1 MKKRTTLVF
10 LILSISLLL
19 FSLAACT
26 KKEQKQKA
34 FVIREDLTREE
45 ILQTLKDCD
54 SFTIVTERTFKRED
68 NYKMTETLHT
78 TKSGATLHDEYL
90 KDGSPMNV
98 IETWLQDEWTGRYFY
113 THEWENY
120 FEDMY
125 EIIDVKDVVTKAMVT
140 SNMEP
145 TESGWKAEQ
154 ILSWDYTITDNQIV
168 FEKEDD
174 SLIQKSVIKDFN
186 NTKIIIPD
194 KYKNYKSL
202 GLEKYA
208 YTDPMVVLDNMTS
221 CMIED
226 SGVYGKEVRK
236 YTENGYSESY
246 QNSGTSVYI
255 REGDIVYRFSWKTRD
270 KSTARYTA
278 DDYDH
283 NFMTIAEIKSYIRAY
298 NDAGLIDLRLIARI
312 ENGKLTLQ
320 LVYKPINDSNNP
332 IIKTTYLKNINNTQL
347 DLPEKYK
354 DYKNLPLTSKF
365 SKNSSLDDVRKIMA
379 KTEGFYV
386 AYKYYDA
393 NGMEIKTWDILDFLS
408 LEAYYQKGYRKER
421 SKIEEHY
428 FENGIEYIATVR
440 GDDKQ
445 IEKREA
451 TTQYNY
457 VDKVNEVIDRIEGNE
472 YKIQDDVISC
482 TKKVVINSQTY
493 SGEMRI
499 SCFDRYVPEEKQYNG
514 FDIVSS
520 NNGVFEN
527 TLERPS
533 PDVKSTGD
541 SLQGKTKEEIIELLK
556 SANNYTALIE
566 KEYGNLTS
574 TTNLFLSKEKGM
586 SQLKLNFDNGPVLA
600 YYAEFVEDRLYM
612 LEAQSTLFGGDTYSR
627 AYAND
632 ENETNESIF
641 GKYTLDVIKYIESK
655 DVKMTIYGN
664 MVMFEKNGLKV
675 LVKDVDNTTPIIVSE
690 CRWYESL
697 RTSDASEKGL
707 SVLPTEQVFVPSWNL
722 KSDGDSMEGMT
733 LEQIKQYV
741 LSSSSCTLLWKMKF
755 ENDNNDEL
763 CENYYFTKDG
773 GLEVYW
779 VKRYNV
785 EERRYDENMGYCAD
799 LFKGGK
805 QFSLDMKMVVGEPVA
820 TNKSVVLN
828 DEGFQY
834 ESTLSEYLDIVD
846 DMTMT
851 IRGNMVMFEKD
862 GVKLMIKDI
871 NHTILQLP
879 EQFWDYENLPLTEN
893 K

>member
-26 KKEQKQKA
+26 KKEQKQKT

-68 NYKMTETLHT
+68 NYKMTETLHV

-113 THEWENY
+113 THEWENN

-154 ILSWDYTITDNQIV
+154 ILSWDYTIADNQIV

-208 YTDPMVVLDNMTS
+208 YADPLVVLDNMTS
-221 CMIED
+221 CTIED
-226 SGVYGKEVRK
+226 SGVYGKELRK
-236 YTENGYSESY
+236 YTENGYSVSY
-246 QNSGTSVYI
+246 ERSETSVYI
-255 REGDIVYRFSWKTRD
+255 REGDIVYRLSWTTGHE
-270 KSTARYTA
+270 STARYTA

-283 NFMTIAEIKSYIRAY
+283 NFMTIAEIKSVIKFYKEE
-298 NDAGLIDLRLIARI
+298 GLIDLRLIARI
-312 ENGKLTLQ
+312 ENDKLTLQ
-320 LVYKPINDSNNP
+320 LVYKPVNDNNYLG
-332 IIKTTYLKNINNTQL
+332 IETTYLENINNTQL

-354 DYKNLPLTSKF
+354 DYENLPLTSRF
-365 SKNSSLDDVRKIMA
+365 RKNSSLDDVRKIMA
-379 KTEGFYV
+379 KTEGFSV
-386 AYKYYDA
+386 EYKYYYYDS
-393 NGMEIKTWDILDFLS
+393 NGREITTDILDRFKY
-408 LEAYYQKGYRKER
+408 EWYYQKGY
-421 SKIEEHY
+421 SKGDARHY

-451 TTQYNY
+451 TETYNY

-472 YKIQDDVISC
+472 YKIQDDVIIC
-482 TKKVVINSQTY
+482 TKRVVINSKTY
-493 SGEMRI
+493 IAEMRI
-499 SCFDRYVPEEKQYNG
+499 RCHDKYVPEQKQYNG
-514 FDIVSS
+514 FDIV
-520 NNGVFEN
+520 NLDVFEDA
-527 TLERPS
+527 LERPS
-533 PDVKSTGD
+533 PDVKSAGD
-541 SLQGKTKEEIIELLK
+541 SLQGKTKEQIIELLK
-556 SANNYTALIE
+556 SANNFTALIE
-566 KEYGNLTS
+566 KEYGGVTS

-632 ENETNESIF
+632 ENVTNERIF
-641 GKYTLDVIKYIESK
+641 GKYTLDVIKYIESEG
-655 DVKMTIYGN
+655 VEMTIYGN
-664 MVMFEKNGLKV
+664 MVMFEKSGLKV

-690 CRWYESL
+690 CRGYESL
-697 RTSDASEKGL
+697 RTSDASEKVL
-707 SVLPTEQVFVPSWNL
+707 SALPTEQVFVPSWNL

-741 LSSSSCTLLWKMKF
+741 LSSSSCTFLWYNG
-755 ENDNNDEL
+755 NDSNEE
-763 CENYYFTKDG
+763 CENYYVTKDG
-773 GLEVYW
+773 ASGVHWENR
-779 VKRYNV
+779 KNV
-785 EERRYDENMGYCAD
+785 EKMGFFAE
-799 LFKGGK
+799 LFKNGK
-805 QFSLDMKMVVGEPVA
+805 QFSLAMEMVVGEPIA
-820 TNKSVVLN
+820 TANSVVLN
-828 DEGFQY
+828 DESFPY
-834 ESTLSEYLDIVD
+834 ESALTDLLSGVD

-862 GVKLMIKDI
+862 GVKIMIKDI

-893 K
+893 Q

>member
-10 LILSISLLL
+10 LILSIILLL

-68 NYKMTETLHT
+68 NYKTTETLHV

-113 THEWENY
+113 THEWENN

-125 EIIDVKDVVTKAMVT
+125 EIIDIKDVVTKAMVT

-154 ILSWDYTITDNQIV
+154 ILSWDYTIADNQIV

-208 YTDPMVVLDNMTS
+208 YADPLVALDNMTS
-221 CMIED
+221 CTIED

-236 YTENGYSESY
+236 YTENGFSRSY
-246 QNSGTSVYI
+246 QNSETSVYI

-283 NFMTIAEIKSYIRAY
+283 NFMTIAEIKSYIKAY
-298 NDAGLIDLRLIARI
+298 KDAGFIDLRLIARI
-312 ENGKLTLQ
+312 ENDKLTLQ
-320 LVYKPINDSNNP
+320 LVYTPVNDNNKLG
-332 IIKTTYLKNINNTQL
+332 IETTYLKDINNTQL

-354 DYKNLPLTSKF
+354 DYKNLPLTSRF
-365 SKNSSLDDVRKIMA
+365 RKNSSLDDVRKIMA
-379 KTEGFYV
+379 KTEGFSV
-386 AYKYYDA
+386 EYKYYDS
-393 NGMEIKTWDILDFLS
+393 NGKEITTDILDRFKY
-408 LEAYYQKGYRKER
+408 EWYYQKGY
-421 SKIEEHY
+421 SKGDARHY

-472 YKIQDDVISC
+472 YKIQDDVIIC
-482 TKKVVINSQTY
+482 TKRFVINSKTY

-499 SCFDRYVPEEKQYNG
+499 RCHDKYVPEQKQYNG
-514 FDIVSS
+514 FDIV
-520 NNGVFEN
+520 NLDVFEDA
-527 TLERPS
+527 LERPS
-533 PDVKSTGD
+533 SDVKSAGD
-541 SLQGKTKEEIIELLK
+541 SLQGKTKEQIIELLK

-566 KEYGNLTS
+566 KEYGGVTS
-574 TTNLFLSKEKGM
+574 TANLFLSKEKGM

-612 LEAQSTLFGGDTYSR
+612 LEARSTLFGRDTYSR
-627 AYAND
+627 AYANE
-632 ENETNESIF
+632 ENVTNESIF
-641 GKYTLDVIKYIESK
+641 EKYTLDVIKYIESE
-655 DVKMTIYGN
+655 DVEMTIYGN

-675 LVKDVDNTTPIIVSE
+675 LVKDVDNTTPIIVST
-690 CRWYESL
+690 CYPYENL
-697 RTSDASEKGL
+697 RTSDASEKVL
-707 SVLPTEQVFVPSWNL
+707 SVLPTEQVLVPSWNL

-741 LSSSSCTLLWKMKF
+741 LSSSSCTFLEYM
-755 ENDNNDEL
+755 NNDGNED
-763 CENYYFTKDG
+763 CVNYYVTKDG
-773 GLEVYW
+773 VSYVHWENR
-779 VKRYNV
+779 KNV
-785 EERRYDENMGYCAD
+785 EIMGFSAE
-799 LFKGGK
+799 LFKNGK
-805 QFSLDMKMVVGEPVA
+805 QFSLGMEMVVGKPIA
-820 TNKSVVLN
+820 TANSVVLN
-828 DEGFQY
+828 DESFPY
-834 ESTLSEYLDIVD
+834 ESVLSDILRGVD

-871 NHTILQLP
+871 NHTVL
-879 EQFWDYENLPLTEN
+879 
-893 K
+893 

>member
-10 LILSISLLL
+10 LILSITLLL

-68 NYKMTETLHT
+68 NYKTTETLHV

-113 THEWENY
+113 THEWENN

-154 ILSWDYTITDNQIV
+154 ILSWDYTIADNQIV

-208 YTDPMVVLDNMTS
+208 YADPMVVLDNMTS
-221 CMIED
+221 CTIED

-246 QNSGTSVYI
+246 ERSGTSVYI
-255 REGDIVYRFSWKTRD
+255 REGDIVYRFFSWTG
-270 KSTARYTA
+270 YTA

-283 NFMTIAEIKSYIRAY
+283 NFMTIAEIKSYIKAFK
-298 NDAGLIDLRLIARI
+298 DAGFIDLRLIARI
-312 ENGKLTLQ
+312 ENDKLTLQ
-320 LVYKPINDSNNP
+320 LVYTPVNDNNKLG
-332 IIKTTYLKNINNTQL
+332 IETTYLKNINNTQL
-347 DLPEKYK
+347 DIPEKYK
-354 DYKNLPLTSKF
+354 DYKNLPLTSRF
-365 SKNSSLDDVRKIMA
+365 RKNSSLDDVRKIMA
-379 KTEGFYV
+379 KTEGFSV
-386 AYKYYDA
+386 EYKYYDS
-393 NGMEIKTWDILDFLS
+393 NGREITTDILDRFKY
-408 LEAYYQKGYRKER
+408 EWYYQKGY
-421 SKIEEHY
+421 SKGDARHY
-428 FENGIEYIATVR
+428 FENGVEYIATVR

-451 TTQYNY
+451 TETYNY

-472 YKIQDDVISC
+472 YKIQDDVIIC
-482 TKKVVINSQTY
+482 TKRVVINSQVY
-493 SGEMRI
+493 SVEMRI
-499 SCFDRYVPEEKQYNG
+499 RCHDKYVPEQKQYNG
-514 FDIVSS
+514 FNVVSS
-520 NNGVFEN
+520 LNGVFEN

-533 PDVKSTGD
+533 SDVKSAGD
-541 SLQGKTKEEIIELLK
+541 SLQGKTKEQIIELLK

-566 KEYGNLTS
+566 KEYGGVTS
-574 TTNLFLSKEKGM
+574 TANLFLSKEKGM

-627 AYAND
+627 AYVNE
-632 ENETNESIF
+632 ENVTNESIF
-641 GKYTLDVIKYIESK
+641 EKYTLDVIKYIE
-655 DVKMTIYGN
+655 DEDMEMTIYGN

-690 CRWYESL
+690 CRGYESL
-697 RTSDASEKGL
+697 RTSEASEKVL
-707 SVLPTEQVFVPSWNL
+707 FALPTEQVLVPSWNL
-722 KSDGDSMEGMT
+722 KSSGDSMEGMT

-741 LSSSSCTLLWKMKF
+741 LSSSSCTFLWHIG
-755 ENDNNDEL
+755 NDSNEE
-763 CENYYFTKDG
+763 CENIYLTRDG
-773 GLEVYW
+773 VSGVHWENH
-779 VKRYNV
+779 KNV
-785 EERRYDENMGYCAD
+785 EKTGFFAEF
-799 LFKGGK
+799 FKNGK
-805 QFSLDMKMVVGEPVA
+805 HYLLEMEMVVGEPIA
-820 TNKSVVLN
+820 TANSVVLN
-828 DEGFQY
+828 DESFPY
-834 ESTLSEYLDIVD
+834 ESALSDLLSGVD

-862 GVKLMIKDI
+862 GVKLMIKDV
-871 NHTILQLP
+871 NHTILQVP
-879 EQFWDYENLPLTEN
+879 EQFLDYENLPLT

>member
-10 LILSISLLL
+10 LILSIILLL

-68 NYKMTETLHT
+68 NYKTTETLHV

-113 THEWENY
+113 THEWENN

-154 ILSWDYTITDNQIV
+154 ILSWDYTIADNQIV
-168 FEKEDD
+168 FEKKDD
-174 SLIQKSVIKDFN
+174 SLIQKSVIKGFN

-208 YTDPMVVLDNMTS
+208 YADPLVALDNMTS
-221 CMIED
+221 CTIED

-236 YTENGYSESY
+236 YTENGFSMSY
-246 QNSGTSVYI
+246 QNSETSVYI
-255 REGDIVYRFSWKTRD
+255 REGDIVYRFSWTTRD

-283 NFMTIAEIKSYIRAY
+283 NFMTIAEIKSYIKAY
-298 NDAGLIDLRLIARI
+298 KDAGFIDLRLIARI
-312 ENGKLTLQ
+312 ENDKLTLQ
-320 LVYKPINDSNNP
+320 LVYKPVNDNNYLG
-332 IIKTTYLKNINNTQL
+332 IETTYLKNINNTQL
-347 DLPEKYK
+347 DIPEKYK
-354 DYKNLPLTSKF
+354 DYKNLPLTSRF
-365 SKNSSLDDVRKIMA
+365 RKNSSLDDVRKIMS
-379 KTEGFYV
+379 KTNNFYV
-386 AYKYYDA
+386 KYKYYDA
-393 NGMEIKTWDILDFLS
+393 NGREITTDILDRFKY
-408 LEAYYQKGYRKER
+408 EWYYQKGYRKGDAR
-421 SKIEEHY
+421 HY

-472 YKIQDDVISC
+472 YTIQDDEIIC
-482 TKKVVINSQTY
+482 KKQVVINSKTY
-493 SGEMRI
+493 IAEMRI
-499 SCFDRYVPEEKQYNG
+499 SCYDKYVPEQKQYNG
-514 FDIVSS
+514 FDVVSS
-520 NNGVFEN
+520 LNGVFEN
-527 TLERPS
+527 TLEKPS
-533 PDVKSTGD
+533 PDVKSAGD
-541 SLQGKTKEEIIELLK
+541 SLQGKTKEQIIELLK

-566 KEYGNLTS
+566 KEYGGVTS
-574 TTNLFLSKEKGM
+574 TANLFLSKEKGM

-612 LEAQSTLFGGDTYSR
+612 LEKQSTLFGGDTYSR
-627 AYAND
+627 AYANE
-632 ENETNESIF
+632 ENVTNESIF
-641 GKYTLDVIKYIESK
+641 GKYTLDVIKYIESE
-655 DVKMTIYGN
+655 DVEMTIYGN

-675 LVKDVDNTTPIIVSE
+675 LVKDVDNTTPIIVST
-690 CRWYESL
+690 CYPYEGL
-697 RTSDASEKGL
+697 RTSDASEKVL
-707 SVLPTEQVFVPSWNL
+707 SVLPTEQVLVPSWNL

-741 LSSSSCTLLWKMKF
+741 LSSSSCTFLEYM
-755 ENDNNDEL
+755 NNDGNED
-763 CENYYFTKDG
+763 CVNYYVTKDG
-773 GLEVYW
+773 VSGVHWENR
-779 VKRYNV
+779 KNV
-785 EERRYDENMGYCAD
+785 EKMGFFAE
-799 LFKGGK
+799 LFKNGK
-805 QFSLDMKMVVGEPVA
+805 QFSLEMEMVEGKPIA
-820 TNKSVVLN
+820 TANSVVLN
-828 DEGFQY
+828 DESFPY
-834 ESTLSEYLDIVD
+834 ESALADILGGVD

-871 NHTILQLP
+871 NHTVLQLP
-879 EQFWDYENLPLTEN
+879 EQFLDYENLPLTE
-893 K
+893 

>member
-10 LILSISLLL
+10 LILSIILLL

-54 SFTIVTERTFKRED
+54 SFTIGTEVIVKEFVEKGYDFYDTMAT
-68 NYKMTETLHT
+68 YV

-283 NFMTIAEIKSYIRAY
+283 NFMTIAGIKSYIRAY

-312 ENGKLTLQ
+312 ENDKLTLQ
-320 LVYKPINDSNNP
+320 LVYEPVNDNNKLG
-332 IIKTTYLKNINNTQL
+332 IKTTYLKNINNTQL
-347 DLPEKYK
+347 EIPEKYK

-379 KTEGFYV
+379 KTERFYV
-386 AYKYYDA
+386 AYKYYDS

-408 LEAYYQKGYRKER
+408 LEAYYQKGYRKDRREIER
-421 SKIEEHY
+421 HY
-428 FENGIEYIATVR
+428 FENGTEYISTGSN
-440 GDDKQ
+440 GDYQ

-451 TTQYNY
+451 TETYNY
-457 VDKVNEVIDRIEGNE
+457 VDKVNEIVDRIEGNE
-472 YKIQDDVISC
+472 YKIQDDEIIC
-482 TKKVVINSQTY
+482 KKQVVINSKTY
-493 SGEMRI
+493 IAEMRI
-499 SCFDRYVPEEKQYNG
+499 SCYDKYVPEEKQYNG

-541 SLQGKTKEEIIELLK
+541 SLQGKTKEQIIELLK

-612 LEAQSTLFGGDTYSR
+612 LEAQSTLFGWDTYSR

-632 ENETNESIF
+632 ENVTNESIF
-641 GKYTLDVIKYIESK
+641 GKYTLDVIKYIESE
-655 DVKMTIYGN
+655 DVEMTIYGN

-707 SVLPTEQVFVPSWNL
+707 SALPTEQVFVPSWDL

-741 LSSSSCTLLWKMKF
+741 LSSSSCTFLWYIG
-755 ENDNNDEL
+755 NDSNEE
-763 CENYYFTKDG
+763 CENIYLTRDG
-773 GLEVYW
+773 ASGVHWENR
-779 VKRYNV
+779 KNV
-785 EERRYDENMGYCAD
+785 EKMEFFAE
-799 LFKGGK
+799 LFKNGK
-805 QFSLDMKMVVGEPVA
+805 QFSLAMEMVVGEPIA
-820 TNKSVVLN
+820 TANSVVLN
-828 DEGFQY
+828 DESFPY
-834 ESTLSEYLDIVD
+834 ESALLDLLSGVE
-846 DMTMT
+846 DMSMT

-871 NHTILQLP
+871 NHTVLQLP
-879 EQFWDYENLPLTEN
+879 EQFWDYENLPLTKN
-893 K
+893 Q

>member
-10 LILSISLLL
+10 LILSIILLL

-54 SFTIVTERTFKRED
+54 SFTIVTERIFKKED
-68 NYKMTETLHT
+68 NYKMTETLHA

-90 KDGSPMNV
+90 KDGSPMDV
-98 IETWLQDEWTGRYFY
+98 IATWLQDEWTGRYFY

-154 ILSWDYTITDNQIV
+154 ILSWDYTISDNQIV
-168 FEKEDD
+168 FEKEEDAI
-174 SLIQKSVIKDFN
+174 IQKSVIKDFN

-208 YTDPMVVLDNMTS
+208 YTDPLVMLDNMTS
-221 CMIED
+221 CTIED
-226 SGVYGKEVRK
+226 SGVYGKELRK

-246 QNSGTSVYI
+246 ARLGTSVYI
-255 REGDIVYRFSWKTRD
+255 REGDIVYKFDWTTGNE
-270 KSTARYTA
+270 STARYTA

-283 NFMTIAEIKSYIRAY
+283 NFMTIDGIKAEIKFYKEY
-298 NDAGLIDLRLIARI
+298 GLIDLRVIARI
-312 ENGKLTLQ
+312 VNDKLTLQ
-320 LVYKPINDSNNP
+320 LVYEPTNDNNKLG
-332 IIKTTYLKNINNTQL
+332 IKTTYLKDINNTQL

-365 SKNSSLDDVRKIMA
+365 RKNSSLDDVRKIMS
-379 KTEGFYV
+379 KTEGFSV
-386 AYKYYDA
+386 KYKYYDS
-393 NGMEIKTWDILDFLS
+393 NGKEITTDILDRFKY
-408 LEAYYQKGYRKER
+408 EWYYQKGY
-421 SKIEEHY
+421 SKGDARHY

-451 TTQYNY
+451 TETYNY

-472 YKIQDDVISC
+472 YKIQDDVIIC
-482 TKKVVINSQTY
+482 TKRVVINSKTY
-493 SGEMRI
+493 SVEMRI
-499 SCFDRYVPEEKQYNG
+499 RCHDKYVPEQKQYNG
-514 FDIVSS
+514 FDIV
-520 NNGVFEN
+520 NLDVFEDA
-527 TLERPS
+527 LERPS
-533 PDVKSTGD
+533 SDVKSAGD
-541 SLQGKTKEEIIELLK
+541 SLQGKTKEQIIELLK

-566 KEYGNLTS
+566 KEYGGVTS

-632 ENETNESIF
+632 ENVTNESTF
-641 GKYTLDVIKYIESK
+641 GKYTLDVIKYIESEG
-655 DVKMTIYGN
+655 VEMTIYGN

-697 RTSDASEKGL
+697 RTSDASEKVL
-707 SVLPTEQVFVPSWNL
+707 SALPTEQVIIPSWNL

-741 LSSSSCTLLWKMKF
+741 LSSSSCTFLEYM
-755 ENDNNDEL
+755 NNDGNED
-763 CENYYFTKDG
+763 CANYYVTKDG
-773 GLEVYW
+773 VSGVLWENR
-779 VKRYNV
+779 KNV
-785 EERRYDENMGYCAD
+785 EKMGFFAE
-799 LFKGGK
+799 LFKNGK
-805 QFSLDMKMVVGEPVA
+805 QFSLGMEMVVGEPIA
-820 TNKSVVLN
+820 TANYVVLN
-828 DEGFQY
+828 DESFPY
-834 ESTLSEYLDIVD
+834 ESALSDLLSGVD

-862 GVKLMIKDI
+862 GVKLMIKDV
-871 NHTILQLP
+871 NHTVLQLP
-879 EQFWDYENLPLTEN
+879 EQFWDYENLPLTKN
-893 K
+893 Q

>member
-54 SFTIVTERTFKRED
+54 SFTIVTERIFKKED
-68 NYKMTETLHT
+68 NYKMTETLHA
-78 TKSGATLHDEYL
+78 TKAGATLHDEYL
-90 KDGSPMNV
+90 KDGSPMDV

-154 ILSWDYTITDNQIV
+154 ILSWDYTISDNQIV
-168 FEKEDD
+168 FEKEEDAI
-174 SLIQKSVIKDFN
+174 IQKSVIKDFN

-208 YTDPMVVLDNMTS
+208 YTDPLVMLDNMTS
-221 CMIED
+221 CTIED

-236 YTENGYSESY
+236 YTENGFSMSY
-246 QNSGTSVYI
+246 QNSETSVYI
-255 REGDIVYRFSWKTRD
+255 REDDIVYRFSWKTRD
-270 KSTARYTA
+270 NSTARYTA

-283 NFMTIAEIKSYIRAY
+283 NFMTIDGIKAEIKFYKEY
-298 NDAGLIDLRLIARI
+298 GLIDLRVIARI
-312 ENGKLTLQ
+312 VNDKLTLQ
-320 LVYKPINDSNNP
+320 LVYEPTNDNNKLG
-332 IIKTTYLKNINNTQL
+332 IKTTYLKDINNTQL
-347 DLPEKYK
+347 EIPEKYK

-365 SKNSSLDDVRKIMA
+365 SKNSSLDDVRKIMS
-379 KTEGFYV
+379 KTEGFSV
-386 AYKYYDA
+386 EYKYYDS
-393 NGMEIKTWDILDFLS
+393 NGREITTDILDRFKY
-408 LEAYYQKGYRKER
+408 EWYYQKGY
-421 SKIEEHY
+421 SKGDARHY

-451 TTQYNY
+451 TETYNY

-472 YKIQDDVISC
+472 YKIQDDVIIC
-482 TKKVVINSQTY
+482 TKRVVINSKTY

-499 SCFDRYVPEEKQYNG
+499 RCHDKYVPEQKQYNG
-514 FDIVSS
+514 FDIV
-520 NNGVFEN
+520 NLDVFEDA
-527 TLERPS
+527 LERPS
-533 PDVKSTGD
+533 SDVKSAGD
-541 SLQGKTKEEIIELLK
+541 SLQGKTKEQIIELLK
-556 SANNYTALIE
+556 SANNFTALIE
-566 KEYGNLTS
+566 KEYGGVTS

-632 ENETNESIF
+632 ENVTNESIF
-641 GKYTLDVIKYIESK
+641 GKHTLDVIKYIESEG
-655 DVKMTIYGN
+655 VEMTIYGN
-664 MVMFEKNGLKV
+664 MVMFEKSGLKV

-690 CRWYESL
+690 CRGYESL
-697 RTSDASEKGL
+697 RTSDASEKVL
-707 SVLPTEQVFVPSWNL
+707 FALPTEQVFVPSWDL

-741 LSSSSCTLLWKMKF
+741 LSSSSCTFILYNG
-755 ENDNNDEL
+755 NDSNEE

-773 GLEVYW
+773 GLNVHWE
-779 VKRYNV
+779 KNNNV
-785 EERRYDENMGYCAD
+785 EKMIYYAV
-799 LFKGGK
+799 LYKKGK
-805 QFSLDMKMVVGEPVA
+805 QFELLTEMEVGKPVA
-820 TNKSVVLN
+820 TYNSVVLN
-828 DEGFQY
+828 DESFPY
-834 ESTLSEYLDIVD
+834 ESALLDLLSGVE
-846 DMTMT
+846 DMSMT

-862 GVKLMIKDI
+862 GVKLMIKDV
-871 NHTILQLP
+871 NHTVLQLP
-879 EQFWDYENLPLTEN
+879 EQFWDYENLPLTKN
-893 K
+893 Q

>member
-10 LILSISLLL
+10 LILSIILLL

-26 KKEQKQKA
+26 KKEQKQKT

-54 SFTIVTERTFKRED
+54 SYTIVAENIAKEVVENGYDFYYTTA
-68 NYKMTETLHT
+68 YV
-78 TKSGATLHDEYL
+78 TKSGVTIHIKNHKGTRESVETFLA
-90 KDGSPMNV
+90 DGGKGHAFWWEKEDDK
-98 IETWLQDEWTGRYFY
+98 IEDS
-113 THEWENY
+113 
-120 FEDMY
+120 Y
-125 EIIDVKDVVTKAMVT
+125 ELIDVKDVLTKDRIFD
-140 SNMEP
+140 SEFDR
-145 TESGWKAEQ
+145 EEEQ
-154 ILSWDYTITDNQIV
+154 IRTWPYTIKNNQIV
-168 FEKEDD
+168 FEFEDKLNEYI
-174 SLIQKSVIKDFN
+174 SKIVIKDIN
-186 NTKIIIPD
+186 NTKLIIPD
-194 KYKNYKSL
+194 RYKNYKSL

-208 YTDPMVVLDNMTS
+208 YADPMVVLDNMTS
-221 CMIED
+221 CTIED

-246 QNSGTSVYI
+246 ERLGTSVYI
-255 REGDIVYRFSWKTRD
+255 REGDIVYKFDWTTGNE
-270 KSTARYTA
+270 STARYTA

-283 NFMTIAEIKSYIRAY
+283 NFMTIAGIKSYIRAY

-320 LVYKPINDSNNP
+320 LVYKPVNDNNYLG
-332 IIKTTYLKNINNTQL
+332 IETTYLKNINNTQL
-347 DLPEKYK
+347 EIPEKYK

-365 SKNSSLDDVRKIMA
+365 RKNSSLDDVRKIMA
-379 KTEGFYV
+379 KTESFYV
-386 AYKYYDA
+386 GYKYYDS
-393 NGMEIKTWDILDFLS
+393 NGMEIKTDILDIYES
-408 LEAYYQKGYRKER
+408 ESYYQKGYRISTARETK
-421 SKIEEHY
+421 KHY
-428 FENGIEYIATVR
+428 FEGGTEYIST
-440 GDDKQ
+440 GSNDKQ

-472 YKIQDDVISC
+472 YKIQDDVIIC
-482 TKKVVINSQTY
+482 TKRFVINSQTY
-493 SGEMRI
+493 SAEMRI
-499 SCFDRYVPEEKQYNG
+499 SCSDRYVPEERQYNG

-520 NNGVFEN
+520 YNGVFEN
-527 TLERPS
+527 TLEKPS
-533 PDVKSTGD
+533 SGVESAGN
-541 SLQGKTKEEIIELLK
+541 SLQGKTKEQIIELLK

-566 KEYGNLTS
+566 KEYGGVTS

-612 LEAQSTLFGGDTYSR
+612 LEKRSTLFGGDTYSR

-641 GKYTLDVIKYIESK
+641 GKYTLDVIKYIESE

-741 LSSSSCTLLWKMKF
+741 LSSSSCTFLWYIG
-755 ENDNNDEL
+755 NDSNEE
-763 CENYYFTKDG
+763 CENIYLTRDG
-773 GLEVYW
+773 VSGVHWENR
-779 VKRYNV
+779 KNV
-785 EERRYDENMGYCAD
+785 EKMGFFAE
-799 LFKGGK
+799 LFKNGK
-805 QFSLDMKMVVGEPVA
+805 QFSLEMEMVVGEPIA
-820 TNKSVVLN
+820 TANSVVLN
-828 DEGFQY
+828 DDSFPY
-834 ESTLSEYLDIVD
+834 ESALSDLLSGVE
-846 DMTMT
+846 DMSMT

-862 GVKLMIKDI
+862 GVKLMIKDV
-871 NHTILQLP
+871 NHTVLQLP
-879 EQFWDYENLPLTEN
+879 EQFWDYENLPLTKN

>member
-26 KKEQKQKA
+26 KKEQKQKT

-68 NYKMTETLHT
+68 NYKTTETLHV

-255 REGDIVYRFSWKTRD
+255 REGDIVYRFSWTTD
-270 KSTARYTA
+270 HESTARYTA

-283 NFMTIAEIKSYIRAY
+283 SFSTSASNREQIKILKEKGWNYEKPPVK
-298 NDAGLIDLRLIARI
+298 ARY
-312 ENGKLTLQ
+312 ENGILCFDVLDSKTNEKLMT
-320 LVYKPINDSNNP
+320 YKD
-332 IIKTTYLKNINNTQL
+332 INNTQL
-347 DLPEKYK
+347 DIPEKYK
-354 DYKNLPLTSKF
+354 DYKNLPLTSRF
-365 SKNSSLDDVRKIMA
+365 RKNSSLDDVRKIMA
-379 KTEGFYV
+379 KTEGFSV
-386 AYKYYDA
+386 EYKYYDS
-393 NGMEIKTWDILDFLS
+393 NGREITTDILDRFKY
-408 LEAYYQKGYRKER
+408 EWYYQKGY
-421 SKIEEHY
+421 SKGDARHY

-472 YKIQDDVISC
+472 YKIQDDVIIC
-482 TKKVVINSQTY
+482 TKRFVINSKTY

-499 SCFDRYVPEEKQYNG
+499 RCHDKYVPEQKQYNG
-514 FDIVSS
+514 FDVVSS

-533 PDVKSTGD
+533 SDVESAGD
-541 SLQGKTKEEIIELLK
+541 SLQGKTKEVIIELLK

-566 KEYGNLTS
+566 KEYGGVTS

-612 LEAQSTLFGGDTYSR
+612 LEAQSTLFGRDEYSR

-641 GKYTLDVIKYIESK
+641 GKYTLDVIKYIESEG
-655 DVKMTIYGN
+655 VEMTIYGN
-664 MVMFEKNGLKV
+664 MVMFEKSGLKV

-690 CRWYESL
+690 CRGYESL
-697 RTSDASEKGL
+697 RTSDASEKVL
-707 SVLPTEQVFVPSWNL
+707 SALPTEQVFIPSWNL

-741 LSSSSCTLLWKMKF
+741 LSSSSCTFLWYIG
-755 ENDNNDEL
+755 NDSNEE
-763 CENYYFTKDG
+763 CENIYLTRDG
-773 GLEVYW
+773 ASGVHWENR
-779 VKRYNV
+779 KNV
-785 EERRYDENMGYCAD
+785 EKMGFFAE
-799 LFKGGK
+799 LFKNGK
-805 QFSLDMKMVVGEPVA
+805 QFSLAMEMVVGEPIA
-820 TNKSVVLN
+820 TANSVVLN
-828 DEGFQY
+828 DESFPY
-834 ESTLSEYLDIVD
+834 ESALSDLLRGVD

-862 GVKLMIKDI
+862 GVKLMIKDV
-871 NHTILQLP
+871 NHTVLQLP
-879 EQFWDYENLPLTEN
+879 EQFWDYENLPLTKN
-893 K
+893 Q

>member
-10 LILSISLLL
+10 LILSIILLL

-68 NYKMTETLHT
+68 NYKTTETLHV
-78 TKSGATLHDEYL
+78 TKTGATLHDEYL

-113 THEWENY
+113 THEWENN

-154 ILSWDYTITDNQIV
+154 ILSWDYTIADNQIV

-208 YTDPMVVLDNMTS
+208 YADPMVVLDNMTS
-221 CMIED
+221 CTIED

-236 YTENGYSESY
+236 YTENGFSMSY
-246 QNSGTSVYI
+246 QNSETSVYI

-283 NFMTIAEIKSYIRAY
+283 NFMTIAEIKSYIKAY
-298 NDAGLIDLRLIARI
+298 KDAGFIDLRLIARI
-312 ENGKLTLQ
+312 ENDKLTLQ
-320 LVYKPINDSNNP
+320 LVYTPVNDNNKLG
-332 IIKTTYLKNINNTQL
+332 IETTYLKDINNTQL

-354 DYKNLPLTSKF
+354 DYKNLPLTSRF
-365 SKNSSLDDVRKIMA
+365 RKNSSLDDVRKIMA
-379 KTEGFYV
+379 KTEGFSV
-386 AYKYYDA
+386 EYKYYDS
-393 NGMEIKTWDILDFLS
+393 NGREITTDILDRFKY
-408 LEAYYQKGYRKER
+408 EWYYQKGY
-421 SKIEEHY
+421 SKGDARHY

-472 YKIQDDVISC
+472 YKIQDDVIIC
-482 TKKVVINSQTY
+482 TKRFVINSKTY

-499 SCFDRYVPEEKQYNG
+499 RCHDKYVPEQKQYNG
-514 FDIVSS
+514 FDIV
-520 NNGVFEN
+520 NLDVFEDA
-527 TLERPS
+527 LERPS
-533 PDVKSTGD
+533 SDVKSAGD
-541 SLQGKTKEEIIELLK
+541 SLQGKTKEQIIELFK

-566 KEYGNLTS
+566 KEYGGVTS
-574 TTNLFLSKEKGM
+574 TANLFLSKEKGM

-612 LEAQSTLFGGDTYSR
+612 LEKQSTLFGRDTYSR
-627 AYAND
+627 AYANE
-632 ENETNESIF
+632 ENVTNESIF
-641 GKYTLDVIKYIESK
+641 EKYTLDVIKYIESE
-655 DVKMTIYGN
+655 DVEMTIYGN

-690 CRWYESL
+690 CRGYENL
-697 RTSDASEKGL
+697 RTSDASEKVL
-707 SVLPTEQVFVPSWNL
+707 SVLPTEQVLVPSWNL

-741 LSSSSCTLLWKMKF
+741 LSSSSCTFVWYM
-755 ENDNNDEL
+755 NNDGNED
-763 CENYYFTKDG
+763 CENYYVTKDG
-773 GLEVYW
+773 VSGVHWENR
-779 VKRYNV
+779 KNV
-785 EERRYDENMGYCAD
+785 EKMGFFAE
-799 LFKGGK
+799 LFKNGK
-805 QFSLDMKMVVGEPVA
+805 QFSLEMEMVVGEPIA
-820 TNKSVVLN
+820 TANSVVLN
-828 DEGFQY
+828 DESFPY
-834 ESTLSEYLDIVD
+834 ESVLSDILSGVD

-851 IRGNMVMFEKD
+851 IRGNKVMFEKD

-871 NHTILQLP
+871 NHTVLQLP
-879 EQFWDYENLPLTEN
+879 EQFLDYENLPLT

>member
-1 MKKRTTLVF
+1 MKKRTTLIF
-10 LILSISLLL
+10 LILSIILLL

-68 NYKMTETLHT
+68 NYKTTETLHV

-113 THEWENY
+113 THEWENN

-154 ILSWDYTITDNQIV
+154 ILSWDYTIADNQIV

-174 SLIQKSVIKDFN
+174 SLIQKSVIKDLN

-208 YTDPMVVLDNMTS
+208 YADPMVVLDNMTS
-221 CMIED
+221 CTIED

-246 QNSGTSVYI
+246 ERSGTSVYI
-255 REGDIVYRFSWKTRD
+255 REGDIVYRFFSWTG
-270 KSTARYTA
+270 YTA

-283 NFMTIAEIKSYIRAY
+283 NFMTIAEIKSYIKAY
-298 NDAGLIDLRLIARI
+298 KDAGFIDLRLIARI
-312 ENGKLTLQ
+312 VNDKLTLQ
-320 LVYKPINDSNNP
+320 LVYKPINDNNKLG
-332 IIKTTYLKNINNTQL
+332 IETTYLKDINNTQL
-347 DLPEKYK
+347 DIPEKYK
-354 DYKNLPLTSKF
+354 DYKNLPLTSRF
-365 SKNSSLDDVRKIMA
+365 RKNSSLDDVRKIMS
-379 KTEGFYV
+379 KTNNFYV
-386 AYKYYDA
+386 KYKYYDA
-393 NGMEIKTWDILDFLS
+393 NGMEIKTWDIFDS
-408 LEAYYQKGYRKER
+408 YKSESYYQKGYRKGDAR
-421 SKIEEHY
+421 HY

-451 TTQYNY
+451 TETYNY

-472 YKIQDDVISC
+472 YTIQDDEIIC
-482 TKKVVINSQTY
+482 KKQVVINSKTY
-493 SGEMRI
+493 IAEMRI
-499 SCFDRYVPEEKQYNG
+499 SCSDRYVPEEKQYNG
-514 FDIVSS
+514 FDVVSS
-520 NNGVFEN
+520 LNGVFEN
-527 TLERPS
+527 TLEKPS
-533 PDVKSTGD
+533 PDVKSAGD
-541 SLQGKTKEEIIELLK
+541 SLQGKTKEQIIELLK

-566 KEYGNLTS
+566 KEYGGVTS
-574 TTNLFLSKEKGM
+574 TANLFLSKEKGM

-612 LEAQSTLFGGDTYSR
+612 LEAQDTLFGGDTYSR

-632 ENETNESIF
+632 KNVTNESIF
-641 GKYTLDVIKYIESK
+641 GKYTLDVIKYIESE
-655 DVKMTIYGN
+655 DVEMTIYGN

-690 CRWYESL
+690 CRGYENL
-697 RTSDASEKGL
+697 RTSDASEKVL
-707 SVLPTEQVFVPSWNL
+707 SVLPTEQVLVPSWNL
-722 KSDGDSMEGMT
+722 KSDGDSLEGMT

-741 LSSSSCTLLWKMKF
+741 LSSSSCTFLKYM
-755 ENDNNDEL
+755 NNDGNED
-763 CENYYFTKDG
+763 CVNYYVTKEG
-773 GLEVYW
+773 VSGVYW
-779 VKRYNV
+779 ENRKNV
-785 EERRYDENMGYCAD
+785 EIMEFYAE
-799 LFKGGK
+799 LFKNGK
-805 QFSLDMKMVVGEPVA
+805 QFSLGMEMVVGKPIA
-820 TNKSVVLN
+820 TANSVVLN
-828 DEGFQY
+828 DESFPY
-834 ESTLSEYLDIVD
+834 ESVLSDILRGVD

-851 IRGNMVMFEKD
+851 IRGNKVMFEKD

-871 NHTILQLP
+871 NHTVLQLP
-879 EQFWDYENLPLTEN
+879 EQFLDYENLPLTE
-893 K
+893 

>member
-10 LILSISLLL
+10 LILSIILLL

-68 NYKMTETLHT
+68 NYKTTETLHV

-113 THEWENY
+113 THEWENN
-120 FEDMY
+120 FEDTY

-154 ILSWDYTITDNQIV
+154 ILSWDYTIADNQIV

-208 YTDPMVVLDNMTS
+208 YADPLVVLDNMTS
-221 CMIED
+221 CTIED

-236 YTENGYSESY
+236 YTENGYSVSY
-246 QNSGTSVYI
+246 ERSETSVYI
-255 REGDIVYRFSWKTRD
+255 REGDIVYRFSWTTRD

-283 NFMTIAEIKSYIRAY
+283 NFMTIAEIKSYIKAY
-298 NDAGLIDLRLIARI
+298 KDAGFIDLRLIARI
-312 ENGKLTLQ
+312 VNDKLTLQ
-320 LVYKPINDSNNP
+320 LVYKPINDNNKLG
-332 IIKTTYLKNINNTQL
+332 IETTYLKDINNTQL

-354 DYKNLPLTSKF
+354 DYKNLPLTSRF
-365 SKNSSLDDVRKIMA
+365 RKNLSLDDVRKIMA
-379 KTEGFYV
+379 KTEGFSV
-386 AYKYYDA
+386 EYKYYDS
-393 NGMEIKTWDILDFLS
+393 NGREITTDILDRFKY
-408 LEAYYQKGYRKER
+408 EWYYQKGY
-421 SKIEEHY
+421 SKGDARHY

-472 YKIQDDVISC
+472 YKIQDDVIIC
-482 TKKVVINSQTY
+482 TKRFVINSKTY

-499 SCFDRYVPEEKQYNG
+499 RCHDKYVPEQKQYNG

-533 PDVKSTGD
+533 SDVKSAGD
-541 SLQGKTKEEIIELLK
+541 SLQGKTKEQIIELLK
-556 SANNYTALIE
+556 SANNYTTLIE
-566 KEYGNLTS
+566 KEYGGVTS
-574 TTNLFLSKEKGM
+574 TANLFLSKEKGM

-612 LEAQSTLFGGDTYSR
+612 LEAQDTLFGGDTYSR
-627 AYAND
+627 AYANE
-632 ENETNESIF
+632 ENVTNESIF
-641 GKYTLDVIKYIESK
+641 EKYTLDVIKYIESE
-655 DVKMTIYGN
+655 DVEMTIYGN

-690 CRWYESL
+690 CRGYENL
-697 RTSDASEKGL
+697 RMSDASEKVL
-707 SVLPTEQVFVPSWNL
+707 SVLPTEQVLVPSWNL

-741 LSSSSCTLLWKMKF
+741 LSSSSCTFVWYM
-755 ENDNNDEL
+755 NNDGNED
-763 CENYYFTKDG
+763 CENYYVTKDG
-773 GLEVYW
+773 VSGVHWENR
-779 VKRYNV
+779 KNV
-785 EERRYDENMGYCAD
+785 EKMGFFAE
-799 LFKGGK
+799 LFKNGK
-805 QFSLDMKMVVGEPVA
+805 QFSLEMEMVVGEPIA
-820 TNKSVVLN
+820 TANSVVLN
-828 DEGFQY
+828 DESFPY
-834 ESTLSEYLDIVD
+834 ESVLSDILSGVD

-851 IRGNMVMFEKD
+851 IRGNKVMFEKD

-871 NHTILQLP
+871 NHTVLQLP
-879 EQFWDYENLPLTEN
+879 EQFLDYENLPLT

>member
-10 LILSISLLL
+10 LILSIILLL

-68 NYKMTETLHT
+68 NYKTTETLHV

-98 IETWLQDEWTGRYFY
+98 IATWLQDEWTGRYFY
-113 THEWENY
+113 THEWENN
-120 FEDMY
+120 FEDTY

-154 ILSWDYTITDNQIV
+154 ILSWDYTIADNQIV

-208 YTDPMVVLDNMTS
+208 YADPMVVLDNMTS
-221 CMIED
+221 CTIED

-236 YTENGYSESY
+236 YTENGFSMSY
-246 QNSGTSVYI
+246 QNSETSVYI

-283 NFMTIAEIKSYIRAY
+283 NFMTIAEIKSYIKAY
-298 NDAGLIDLRLIARI
+298 KDAGFIDLRLIARI
-312 ENGKLTLQ
+312 ENDKLTLQ
-320 LVYKPINDSNNP
+320 LVCTPVNDNNKLG
-332 IIKTTYLKNINNTQL
+332 IETTYLKDINNTQL
-347 DLPEKYK
+347 DLSEKYK
-354 DYKNLPLTSKF
+354 DYKNLPLTSRF
-365 SKNSSLDDVRKIMA
+365 RKNLSLDDVRKIMA
-379 KTEGFYV
+379 KTEGFSV
-386 AYKYYDA
+386 EDKYYDS
-393 NGMEIKTWDILDFLS
+393 NGREITTDILDRFKY
-408 LEAYYQKGYRKER
+408 EWYYQKGY
-421 SKIEEHY
+421 SKGDAWHY

-451 TTQYNY
+451 TETYNY

-472 YKIQDDVISC
+472 YKIQDDVIIC
-482 TKKVVINSQTY
+482 TKRFVINSKTY

-499 SCFDRYVPEEKQYNG
+499 RCHDKYVPEQKQYNG
-514 FDIVSS
+514 FDIV
-520 NNGVFEN
+520 NLDVFEDA
-527 TLERPS
+527 LERPS
-533 PDVKSTGD
+533 SDVKSAGD
-541 SLQGKTKEEIIELLK
+541 SLQGKTKEQIIELLK

-566 KEYGNLTS
+566 KEYGGVTS
-574 TTNLFLSKEKGM
+574 TANLFLSKEKGM

-612 LEAQSTLFGGDTYSR
+612 LEKQSTLFGGDTYSR

-632 ENETNESIF
+632 ENVTNESIF
-641 GKYTLDVIKYIESK
+641 GKYTLDVIKYIESE
-655 DVKMTIYGN
+655 DVEMTIYGN

-690 CRWYESL
+690 CRGYENL
-697 RTSDASEKGL
+697 RTSDASEKVL
-707 SVLPTEQVFVPSWNL
+707 SVLPTEQVLVPSWNL

-741 LSSSSCTLLWKMKF
+741 LSSSSCTFLKYM
-755 ENDNNDEL
+755 NNDGNED
-763 CENYYFTKDG
+763 CVNYYVTKEG
-773 GLEVYW
+773 VSGVYW
-779 VKRYNV
+779 ENRKNV
-785 EERRYDENMGYCAD
+785 EIMGFYAE
-799 LFKGGK
+799 LFKNGK
-805 QFSLDMKMVVGEPVA
+805 QFSLGMEMVVGKPIA
-820 TNKSVVLN
+820 TANSVVLN
-828 DEGFQY
+828 DESFPY
-834 ESTLSEYLDIVD
+834 ESVLSDILRGVD

-871 NHTILQLP
+871 NHTVLQLP
-879 EQFWDYENLPLTEN
+879 EQFLDYENLPLTE
-893 K
+893 

>member
-10 LILSISLLL
+10 LILSIILLL

-68 NYKMTETLHT
+68 NYKTTETLHV

-113 THEWENY
+113 THEWENN

-154 ILSWDYTITDNQIV
+154 ILSWDYTIADNQIV

-208 YTDPMVVLDNMTS
+208 YADPLVVLDNMTS
-221 CMIED
+221 CTIED

-236 YTENGYSESY
+236 YTENGYSVSY
-246 QNSGTSVYI
+246 ERSETSVYI
-255 REGDIVYRFSWKTRD
+255 REGDIVYRFSWTTRD

-283 NFMTIAEIKSYIRAY
+283 NFMTIAEIKLYIKAY
-298 NDAGLIDLRLIARI
+298 KDAGLIDLRLIARI
-312 ENGKLTLQ
+312 ENDKLTLQ
-320 LVYKPINDSNNP
+320 LVYKPINDNNKLG
-332 IIKTTYLKNINNTQL
+332 IETTYLKDINNTQL
-347 DLPEKYK
+347 DIPEKYK
-354 DYKNLPLTSKF
+354 DYKNLPLTSRF
-365 SKNSSLDDVRKIMA
+365 RKNSSLDDVRKIMA
-379 KTEGFYV
+379 KTEGFSV
-386 AYKYYDA
+386 EYKYYDS
-393 NGMEIKTWDILDFLS
+393 NGREITTDILDRFNY
-408 LEAYYQKGYRKER
+408 EWYYQKGY
-421 SKIEEHY
+421 SKGDARHY

-472 YKIQDDVISC
+472 YKIQDDVIIC
-482 TKKVVINSQTY
+482 TKRFVINSKTY

-499 SCFDRYVPEEKQYNG
+499 RCHDKYVPEQKQYNG
-514 FDIVSS
+514 FDIV
-520 NNGVFEN
+520 NLDVFEDA
-527 TLERPS
+527 LERPS
-533 PDVKSTGD
+533 SDVKSAGD
-541 SLQGKTKEEIIELLK
+541 SLQGKTKEQIIELFK

-566 KEYGNLTS
+566 KEYGGVTS
-574 TTNLFLSKEKGM
+574 TANLFLSKEKGM

-612 LEAQSTLFGGDTYSR
+612 LEKQSTLFGGDTYSR

-632 ENETNESIF
+632 ENVTNESIF
-641 GKYTLDVIKYIESK
+641 GKYTLDVIKYIESE
-655 DVKMTIYGN
+655 DVEMTIYGN

-675 LVKDVDNTTPIIVSE
+675 LVKDVDNTTPIIVST
-690 CRWYESL
+690 CYPYKNL
-697 RTSDASEKGL
+697 RTSDASEKVL
-707 SVLPTEQVFVPSWNL
+707 SVLPTEQVLVPSWNL

-741 LSSSSCTLLWKMKF
+741 LSSSSCTFLKYM
-755 ENDNNDEL
+755 NNDGNED
-763 CENYYFTKDG
+763 CANYYVTKDG
-773 GLEVYW
+773 ASGVYW
-779 VKRYNV
+779 ENRKNV
-785 EERRYDENMGYCAD
+785 EIMEFYVE
-799 LFKGGK
+799 LFKNGK
-805 QFSLDMKMVVGEPVA
+805 QFSLGMEMVVGEPIA
-820 TNKSVVLN
+820 TANSVVLN
-828 DEGFQY
+828 DESFPY
-834 ESTLSEYLDIVD
+834 ESVLSDILRGVD

-871 NHTILQLP
+871 NHTVLQLP
-879 EQFWDYENLPLTEN
+879 EQFWDYENLPLT

>member
-10 LILSISLLL
+10 LILSIILLL

-68 NYKMTETLHT
+68 NYKTTETLHV

-113 THEWENY
+113 THEWENN
-120 FEDMY
+120 FEDTY

-145 TESGWKAEQ
+145 TEYGWKAEQ
-154 ILSWDYTITDNQIV
+154 ILSWDYTIADNQIV
-168 FEKEDD
+168 FEKKDD

-208 YTDPMVVLDNMTS
+208 YADPMVALDNMTS
-221 CMIED
+221 CKIED

-236 YTENGYSESY
+236 YTENGFSMSY
-246 QNSGTSVYI
+246 QNSETSVYI

-283 NFMTIAEIKSYIRAY
+283 NFMTIAEIKSYIKAY
-298 NDAGLIDLRLIARI
+298 KDAGFIDLRLIARI
-312 ENGKLTLQ
+312 ENDKLTLQ
-320 LVYKPINDSNNP
+320 LVYKPINDNNKLG
-332 IIKTTYLKNINNTQL
+332 IETTYLKDINNTQL

-365 SKNSSLDDVRKIMA
+365 RKNSSLDDVRKIMS
-379 KTEGFYV
+379 KTEGFSV
-386 AYKYYDA
+386 EYKYYDS
-393 NGMEIKTWDILDFLS
+393 NGREITTDILDRFKY
-408 LEAYYQKGYRKER
+408 EWYYQKGY
-421 SKIEEHY
+421 SKGDARHY

-472 YKIQDDVISC
+472 YTIQDDEIIC
-482 TKKVVINSQTY
+482 KKQVVINSKTY
-493 SGEMRI
+493 IAEMRI
-499 SCFDRYVPEEKQYNG
+499 SCYDKYVPEQKQYNG

-533 PDVKSTGD
+533 PDVKSAGD
-541 SLQGKTKEEIIELLK
+541 SLQGKTKEQIIELLK

-566 KEYGNLTS
+566 KEYGGVTS

-586 SQLKLNFDNGPVLA
+586 SQMKLNFDNGPVLA

-612 LEAQSTLFGGDTYSR
+612 LEKQSTLFGGDTYSR

-632 ENETNESIF
+632 ENVTNESIF
-641 GKYTLDVIKYIESK
+641 GKYTLDVIKYIESE
-655 DVKMTIYGN
+655 DVEMTIYGN

-690 CRWYESL
+690 CRGYENL
-697 RTSDASEKGL
+697 RTSDASEKVL
-707 SVLPTEQVFVPSWNL
+707 SVLPTEQVLVPSWNL
-722 KSDGDSMEGMT
+722 KSDGDSLEGMT

-741 LSSSSCTLLWKMKF
+741 LSSSSCTFLEYM
-755 ENDNNDEL
+755 NNDGNED
-763 CENYYFTKDG
+763 CVNYYVTKDG
-773 GLEVYW
+773 LSYVHWENR
-779 VKRYNV
+779 KNV
-785 EERRYDENMGYCAD
+785 EKMGFFAE
-799 LFKGGK
+799 LFKNGK
-805 QFSLDMKMVVGEPVA
+805 QFSLGMEMVVGEPIA
-820 TNKSVVLN
+820 TANSVVLN
-828 DEGFQY
+828 DESFPY
-834 ESTLSEYLDIVD
+834 ESVLSDILRGVD

-871 NHTILQLP
+871 NHTVLQLP
-879 EQFWDYENLPLTEN
+879 EQFLDYENLPLTE
-893 K
+893 

>member
-1 MKKRTTLVF
+1 MKKRTTLIF
-10 LILSISLLL
+10 LILSITLLL

-26 KKEQKQKA
+26 KKGQEQQKP
-34 FVIREDLTREE
+34 FVLKEDLSREE
-45 ILQTLKDCD
+45 ILQTLKDSD
-54 SFTIVTERTFKRED
+54 SFTIVTERIFKQED
-68 NYKMTETLHT
+68 NYKTTETWYA

-90 KDGSPMNV
+90 KDGSQFDA
-98 IETWLQDEWTGRYFY
+98 IETWLQDDGTGRYFY
-113 THEWENY
+113 TQEWEND
-120 FEDMY
+120 FENMY
-125 EIIDVKDVVTKAMVT
+125 EIIGAQNVITKETVT

-154 ILSWDYTITDNQIV
+154 ILSWDYTIADNRIV
-168 FEKEDD
+168 FEKEEDAI
-174 SLIQKSVIKDFN
+174 IQKCVIKDFN

-208 YTDPMVVLDNMTS
+208 YTDPLVVLDNMTS
-221 CMIED
+221 CTIED

-246 QNSGTSVYI
+246 QNSGTSVSI
-255 REGDIVYRFSWKTRD
+255 REGDIVYRFNWTTRD
-270 KSTARYTA
+270 KSTAKYTA

-283 NFMTIAEIKSYIRAY
+283 NFMTIAEIKSYIKAY
-298 NDAGLIDLRLIARI
+298 KEYGLIDLRVIARI
-312 ENGKLTLQ
+312 ENDKLTLQ
-320 LVYKPINDSNNP
+320 LVYTPVNDNNKLG
-332 IIKTTYLKNINNTQL
+332 IETTYLKDINNTQL

-365 SKNSSLDDVRKIMA
+365 RKNSSLDDVRKIMS
-379 KTEGFYV
+379 KTESFYV
-386 AYKYYDA
+386 GYKYYDS
-393 NGMEIKTWDILDFLS
+393 NGREIKTDILDIYES
-408 LEAYYQKGYRKER
+408 ESYYQKGYRIDTARE
-421 SKIEEHY
+421 IEEHY
-428 FENGIEYIATVR
+428 FENGIEYISTGSN
-440 GDDKQ
+440 GDYK

-451 TTQYNY
+451 TETYNY

-472 YKIQDDVISC
+472 YKIQDDVIIC
-482 TKKVVINSQTY
+482 KKQVVINSKTY
-493 SGEMRI
+493 VVETRI
-499 SCFDRYVPEEKQYNG
+499 SCSDKYVPDKEQYNG
-514 FDIVSS
+514 FDVVSS
-520 NNGVFEN
+520 LNGVFEN

-533 PDVKSTGD
+533 PDVKSAGD
-541 SLQGKTKEEIIELLK
+541 SLQGKTKEQIIELLK

-566 KEYGNLTS
+566 KEYGGVTS

-612 LEAQSTLFGGDTYSR
+612 LEAQSAFYSNEYSR

-632 ENETNESIF
+632 ENVTNESIF
-641 GKYTLDVIKYIESK
+641 EKYTLDVIKYIESEG
-655 DVKMTIYGN
+655 VEMTIYGN

-675 LVKDVDNTTPIIVSE
+675 LVKDVDNTTPIIVRG
-690 CRWYESL
+690 CLWYENL

-707 SVLPTEQVFVPSWNL
+707 SVLPTEQVLAPSWNL

-741 LSSSSCTLLWKMKF
+741 LSSSSCTFILYKD
-755 ENDNNDEL
+755 NDSNEE

-773 GLEVYW
+773 VSGVHWE
-779 VKRYNV
+779 KINKV
-785 EERRYDENMGYCAD
+785 EKMGYYAD
-799 LFKGGK
+799 LFKDGK
-805 QFSLDMKMVVGEPVA
+805 QFSLDMGMVVGEPVA

-834 ESTLSEYLDIVD
+834 EGTLSEFLDNVD

-862 GVKLMIKDI
+862 GVKFMIKDV
-871 NHTILQLP
+871 NHTVLQLP

-893 K
+893 E

>member
-98 IETWLQDEWTGRYFY
+98 IETWLQDEWAGRYFY

-154 ILSWDYTITDNQIV
+154 ILSWDYTIADNQIV

-208 YTDPMVVLDNMTS
+208 YADPMVVLDNMTS
-221 CMIED
+221 CTIEN

-246 QNSGTSVYI
+246 ERSGTSVYI

-283 NFMTIAEIKSYIRAY
+283 NFMTIAGIKSEIKFYKEY
-298 NDAGLIDLRLIARI
+298 GLIDLRLIARI
-312 ENGKLTLQ
+312 ENDKLTLQ
-320 LVYKPINDSNNP
+320 LVYKPINDSNKP
-332 IIKTTYLKNINNTQL
+332 IIKTTYLENINNTQL

-365 SKNSSLDDVRKIMA
+365 RKNSSLDDVRKIMA

-421 SKIEEHY
+421 SKTEKHY
-428 FENGIEYIATVR
+428 FENGIEYIAT
-440 GDDKQ
+440 GSNDKQ

-472 YKIQDDVISC
+472 YKIQDDVIIC

-520 NNGVFEN
+520 NKGVFEN

-533 PDVKSTGD
+533 SDIKSAGD
-541 SLQGKTKEEIIELLK
+541 SLQGKTKEQIIELLK

-566 KEYGNLTS
+566 KEYGGVTS

-632 ENETNESIF
+632 ENVTNESIF
-641 GKYTLDVIKYIESK
+641 GKYTLDVIKYIESEG
-655 DVKMTIYGN
+655 VEMTIYGN

-697 RTSDASEKGL
+697 RTSDASEKVL
-707 SVLPTEQVFVPSWNL
+707 SALPTEQVIIPSWNL

-741 LSSSSCTLLWKMKF
+741 LSSSSCTFLWYIG
-755 ENDNNDEL
+755 NDGNEE
-763 CENYYFTKDG
+763 CENIYLTRDG
-773 GLEVYW
+773 VSGVHWENH
-779 VKRYNV
+779 KNV
-785 EERRYDENMGYCAD
+785 EKTGFFAEF
-799 LFKGGK
+799 FKNGK
-805 QFSLDMKMVVGEPVA
+805 HFLLEMEMVVGEPIA
-820 TNKSVVLN
+820 TANSVVLN
-828 DEGFQY
+828 DESFPY
-834 ESTLSEYLDIVD
+834 ESALSDLLRGVD

-862 GVKLMIKDI
+862 GVKFMIKDV
-871 NHTILQLP
+871 NHTILQVP
-879 EQFWDYENLPLTEN
+879 EQFLDYENLPLTEN
-893 K
+893 Q

>member
-10 LILSISLLL
+10 LILSITLLL

-54 SFTIVTERTFKRED
+54 SFTIVTERIFKKED
-68 NYKMTETLHT
+68 NYKMTETLHA

-90 KDGSPMNV
+90 KDGSPMSV
-98 IETWLQDEWTGRYFY
+98 IETWLQDEWIGRYFY

-125 EIIDVKDVVTKAMVT
+125 EIIDVQGVVTKETVT

-145 TESGWKAEQ
+145 TEYGWKAEQ
-154 ILSWDYTITDNQIV
+154 ILSWDYTISDNQIV
-168 FEKEDD
+168 FEKEEDAI
-174 SLIQKSVIKDFN
+174 IQKSVIKDFN

-208 YTDPMVVLDNMTS
+208 YTDPLVMLDNMTN
-221 CMIED
+221 CTIED

-236 YTENGYSESY
+236 YTENGFSMSY
-246 QNSGTSVYI
+246 QNSETSVYI
-255 REGDIVYRFSWKTRD
+255 REDDIVYRFSWKTRD
-270 KSTARYTA
+270 NSTARYTA

-283 NFMTIAEIKSYIRAY
+283 NFMTIDGIKAEIKFYKEY
-298 NDAGLIDLRLIARI
+298 GLIDLRVIARI
-312 ENGKLTLQ
+312 VNDKLTLQ
-320 LVYKPINDSNNP
+320 LVYEPTNDNNKLG
-332 IIKTTYLKNINNTQL
+332 IKTTYLKDINNTQL

-365 SKNSSLDDVRKIMA
+365 RKNSSLDDVRKIMS
-379 KTEGFYV
+379 KSESFYV
-386 AYKYYDA
+386 GYKYYDS
-393 NGMEIKTWDILDFLS
+393 NGREIKTDIFDIYES
-408 LEAYYQKGYRKER
+408 ESYYQKGYRISTARETK
-421 SKIEEHY
+421 KHY
-428 FENGIEYIATVR
+428 FEGGTEYIST
-440 GDDKQ
+440 GSNDKQ

-472 YKIQDDVISC
+472 YKIQDDVIIC
-482 TKKVVINSQTY
+482 TKRFVINSQTY
-493 SGEMRI
+493 SAEMRI
-499 SCFDRYVPEEKQYNG
+499 SCSDRYVPEEKQYNG
-514 FDIVSS
+514 FDIV
-520 NNGVFEN
+520 NLNVFEDAI
-527 TLERPS
+527 EKPAS
-533 PDVKSTGD
+533 DVESAGD
-541 SLQGKTKEEIIELLK
+541 SLQGKTKEQIIELLK
-556 SANNYTALIE
+556 SAKNFTALIE
-566 KEYGNLTS
+566 KEYGGVTS

-632 ENETNESIF
+632 ENVTNESIF
-641 GKYTLDVIKYIESK
+641 GKYTLDVIKYIESEG
-655 DVKMTIYGN
+655 VEMTIYGN

-675 LVKDVDNTTPIIVSE
+675 LVKDVDKTTPIIVSE
-690 CRWYESL
+690 CRGYESL
-697 RTSDASEKGL
+697 RTSEASEKVL
-707 SVLPTEQVFVPSWNL
+707 FALPTEQVIIPSWNL
-722 KSDGDSMEGMT
+722 KSSGDSMEGMT

-741 LSSSSCTLLWKMKF
+741 LSSSSCTFLWHIG
-755 ENDNNDEL
+755 NDSNEE
-763 CENYYFTKDG
+763 CENIYLTRDG
-773 GLEVYW
+773 ASGVHWENR
-779 VKRYNV
+779 KNV
-785 EERRYDENMGYCAD
+785 EKMGFFAE
-799 LFKGGK
+799 LFKNGK
-805 QFSLDMKMVVGEPVA
+805 QFSLAMEMVVGEPIA
-820 TNKSVVLN
+820 TANSVVLN
-828 DEGFQY
+828 DESFPY
-834 ESTLSEYLDIVD
+834 ESALTDLLRGVD

-862 GVKLMIKDI
+862 GVKLMIKDV
-871 NHTILQLP
+871 NHTVLQLP
-879 EQFWDYENLPLTEN
+879 EQFWDYENLPLTKN
-893 K
+893 Q

>member
-54 SFTIVTERTFKRED
+54 SFTIVTERIFKKED
-68 NYKMTETLHT
+68 NYKMTETLHA

-90 KDGSPMNV
+90 KDGSPMSV
-98 IETWLQDEWTGRYFY
+98 IETWLQDEWIGRYFY

-125 EIIDVKDVVTKAMVT
+125 EIIDVQGVVTKETVT

-145 TESGWKAEQ
+145 TEYGWKAEQ
-154 ILSWDYTITDNQIV
+154 ILSWDYTISDNQIV
-168 FEKEDD
+168 FEKEEDAI
-174 SLIQKSVIKDFN
+174 IQKSVIKDFN

-208 YTDPMVVLDNMTS
+208 YTDPLVMLDNMTN
-221 CMIED
+221 CTIED

-236 YTENGYSESY
+236 YTENGFSMSY
-246 QNSGTSVYI
+246 QNSETSVYI
-255 REGDIVYRFSWKTRD
+255 REDDIVYRFSWKTRD
-270 KSTARYTA
+270 NSTARYTA

-283 NFMTIAEIKSYIRAY
+283 NFMTIDGIKAEIKFYKEY
-298 NDAGLIDLRLIARI
+298 GLIDLRVIARI
-312 ENGKLTLQ
+312 VNDKLTLQ
-320 LVYKPINDSNNP
+320 LVYEPTNDNNKLG
-332 IIKTTYLKNINNTQL
+332 IKTTYLKDINNTQL

-365 SKNSSLDDVRKIMA
+365 RKNSSLDDVRKIMS
-379 KTEGFYV
+379 KSESFYV
-386 AYKYYDA
+386 GYKYYDS
-393 NGMEIKTWDILDFLS
+393 NGREIKTDIFDIYES
-408 LEAYYQKGYRKER
+408 ESYYQKGYRISTARETK
-421 SKIEEHY
+421 KHY
-428 FENGIEYIATVR
+428 FEGGTEYIST
-440 GDDKQ
+440 GSNDKQ

-472 YKIQDDVISC
+472 YKIQDDVIIC
-482 TKKVVINSQTY
+482 TKRFVINSQTY
-493 SGEMRI
+493 SAEMRI
-499 SCFDRYVPEEKQYNG
+499 SCSDRYVPEEKQYNG
-514 FDIVSS
+514 FDIV
-520 NNGVFEN
+520 NLNVFEDAI
-527 TLERPS
+527 EKPAS
-533 PDVKSTGD
+533 DVESAGD
-541 SLQGKTKEEIIELLK
+541 SLQGKTKEQIIELLK
-556 SANNYTALIE
+556 SAKNFTALIE
-566 KEYGNLTS
+566 KEYGGVTS

-632 ENETNESIF
+632 ENVTNESIF
-641 GKYTLDVIKYIESK
+641 GKYTLDVIKYIESEG
-655 DVKMTIYGN
+655 VEMTIYGN

-675 LVKDVDNTTPIIVSE
+675 LVKDVDKTTPIIVSE
-690 CRWYESL
+690 CRGYESL
-697 RTSDASEKGL
+697 RTSEASEKVL
-707 SVLPTEQVFVPSWNL
+707 FALPTEQVIIPSWNL
-722 KSDGDSMEGMT
+722 KSSGDSMEGMT

-741 LSSSSCTLLWKMKF
+741 LSSSSCTFLWHIG
-755 ENDNNDEL
+755 NDSNEE
-763 CENYYFTKDG
+763 CENIYLTRDG
-773 GLEVYW
+773 ASGVHWENR
-779 VKRYNV
+779 KNV
-785 EERRYDENMGYCAD
+785 EKMGFFAE
-799 LFKGGK
+799 LFKNGK
-805 QFSLDMKMVVGEPVA
+805 QFSLAMEMVVGEPIA
-820 TNKSVVLN
+820 TANSVVLN
-828 DEGFQY
+828 DESFPY
-834 ESTLSEYLDIVD
+834 ESALTDLLRGVD

-862 GVKLMIKDI
+862 GVKLMIKDV
-871 NHTILQLP
+871 NHTVLQLP
-879 EQFWDYENLPLTEN
+879 EQFWDYENLPLTKN
-893 K
+893 Q

>member
-26 KKEQKQKA
+26 KKEQKQKT

-54 SFTIVTERTFKRED
+54 SFTISEAIIKKGHADEVSVSDFPRKI
-68 NYKMTETLHT
+68 YA
-78 TKSGATLHDEYL
+78 TKSGLTLHEKWMTGNEPGESVETSFSDGDKGYEFYWRREGDKS
-90 KDGSPMNV
+90 KDS
-98 IETWLQDEWTGRYFY
+98 
-113 THEWENY
+113 
-120 FEDMY
+120 Y
-125 EIIDVKDVVTKAMVT
+125 EIIDANSVHTKEVLVDSDEFEFMGKW
-140 SNMEP
+140 E
-145 TESGWKAEQ
+145 
-154 ILSWDYTITDNQIV
+154 YTIKNNQII
-168 FEKEDD
+168 FGKDDEDSSYRLVVSD
-174 SLIQKSVIKDFN
+174 IN
-186 NTKIIIPD
+186 NTKLIIPD
-194 KYKNYKSL
+194 RYKNYKTFN
-202 GLEKYA
+202 LEKCTY
-208 YTDPMVVLDNMTS
+208 DDLLNVLSTATS
-221 CMIED
+221 FTTERQ
-226 SGVYGKEVRK
+226 GVYGKEVRK
-236 YTENGYSESY
+236 YTENGFSMSY
-246 QNSGTSVYI
+246 QNSETSVYI
-255 REGDIVYRFSWKTRD
+255 REGDIVYRFSWTTGHE
-270 KSTARYTA
+270 STAKYTA

-283 NFMTIAEIKSYIRAY
+283 NFLTSASNREQIKILKEMGWNYEKPPVK
-298 NDAGLIDLRLIARI
+298 ARY
-312 ENGKLTLQ
+312 ENGIPGFDVLDSKTNEKLM
-320 LVYKPINDSNNP
+320 
-332 IIKTTYLKNINNTQL
+332 TYKNINNTQL
-347 DLPEKYK
+347 VIPEKYK
-354 DYKNLPLTSKF
+354 DYKNLPLTSRF
-365 SKNSSLDDVRKIMA
+365 RKNSSLDDVRKIMA

-421 SKIEEHY
+421 SKIEKHY
-428 FENGIEYIATVR
+428 FENGIEYIST
-440 GDDKQ
+440 GSNDKQ

-472 YKIQDDVISC
+472 YKIQDDVIIC
-482 TKKVVINSQTY
+482 TKRFVINSQTY
-493 SGEMRI
+493 SAEMRI
-499 SCFDRYVPEEKQYNG
+499 SCYDKYVPEEKQYNG

-566 KEYGNLTS
+566 KEYGGVTS

-612 LEAQSTLFGGDTYSR
+612 LEEQSTLFGGDTYSR

-632 ENETNESIF
+632 ENVTNESTF
-641 GKYTLDVIKYIESK
+641 GKYTLDVIKYIESEG
-655 DVKMTIYGN
+655 VEMTIYGN

-697 RTSDASEKGL
+697 RTSDASEKVL
-707 SVLPTEQVFVPSWNL
+707 SALPTEQVIIPSWNL

-862 GVKLMIKDI
+862 GVKLMIKDV
-871 NHTILQLP
+871 NHTILQVP
-879 EQFWDYENLPLTEN
+879 EQFLDYENLPLTEN
-893 K
+893 Q

>member
-1 MKKRTTLVF
+1 M
-10 LILSISLLL
+10 

-26 KKEQKQKA
+26 KKEQKQKT

-68 NYKMTETLHT
+68 NYKTTETLHA

-90 KDGSPMNV
+90 KDGSPMDV

-154 ILSWDYTITDNQIV
+154 ILSWDYTIADNQIV

-208 YTDPMVVLDNMTS
+208 YADPLVVLDNMTS
-221 CMIED
+221 CTIED
-226 SGVYGKEVRK
+226 SGVYGKELRK

-246 QNSGTSVYI
+246 ARLGTSVYI
-255 REGDIVYRFSWKTRD
+255 REGDIVYKFDWTTGNE
-270 KSTARYTA
+270 STARYTA

-283 NFMTIAEIKSYIRAY
+283 NFMTIAEIKSVIKFYKEE
-298 NDAGLIDLRLIARI
+298 GLIDLRLIARI
-312 ENGKLTLQ
+312 ENDKLTLQ
-320 LVYKPINDSNNP
+320 LVYKPVNDNNYLG
-332 IIKTTYLKNINNTQL
+332 IETTYLENINNTQL
-347 DLPEKYK
+347 EIPEKYK
-354 DYKNLPLTSKF
+354 DYENLPLTSKF
-365 SKNSSLDDVRKIMA
+365 RKNSSLDDVRKIMA

-386 AYKYYDA
+386 GYKYYDS
-393 NGMEIKTWDILDFLS
+393 NGREITTWDILDFLS
-408 LEAYYQKGYRKER
+408 LELYYQKGYRKDR
-421 SKIEEHY
+421 RKIERHY
-428 FENGIEYIATVR
+428 FENGTEYISTGSN
-440 GDDKQ
+440 GDYQ

-451 TTQYNY
+451 TETYNY

-472 YKIQDDVISC
+472 YKIQDDEIIC
-482 TKKVVINSQTY
+482 KKQVVINSKTY
-493 SGEMRI
+493 IVETRI
-499 SCFDRYVPEEKQYNG
+499 SCFDKYVPEQKQYNG
-514 FDIVSS
+514 FDVVSS
-520 NNGVFEN
+520 LNGVFEN

-541 SLQGKTKEEIIELLK
+541 SLQGKTKEQIIELLK
-556 SANNYTALIE
+556 SANNFTALIE
-566 KEYGNLTS
+566 KEYGGVTS

-612 LEAQSTLFGGDTYSR
+612 LEKQSTLFGGDTYSR
-627 AYAND
+627 AYANE
-632 ENETNESIF
+632 ENVTNESIF
-641 GKYTLDVIKYIESK
+641 GKYTLDVIKYIESE
-655 DVKMTIYGN
+655 DVEMTIYGN

-675 LVKDVDNTTPIIVSE
+675 LVKDVDNTTPIIVST
-690 CRWYESL
+690 CYPYEGL
-697 RTSDASEKGL
+697 RTSDASEKVL
-707 SVLPTEQVFVPSWNL
+707 SVLPTEQVLVPSWNL

-741 LSSSSCTLLWKMKF
+741 LSSSSCTFLKYM
-755 ENDNNDEL
+755 NNDGNED
-763 CENYYFTKDG
+763 CVNYYATKEG
-773 GLEVYW
+773 VSGVYW
-779 VKRYNV
+779 ENRKNV
-785 EERRYDENMGYCAD
+785 EIMGFYAE
-799 LFKGGK
+799 LFKNGK
-805 QFSLDMKMVVGEPVA
+805 QFSLGMEMVVGEPIA
-820 TNKSVVLN
+820 TANSVVLN
-828 DEGFQY
+828 DESFPY
-834 ESTLSEYLDIVD
+834 ESVLSDILRGVD

-851 IRGNMVMFEKD
+851 IRGNKVMFEKD

-871 NHTILQLP
+871 NHTVLQLP
-879 EQFWDYENLPLTEN
+879 EQFWDYENLPLTE
-893 K
+893 

>member
-10 LILSISLLL
+10 LILSIILLL

-54 SFTIVTERTFKRED
+54 SFTIGGEVIVKEFVEKGYDFYDTVATYVTNSGVTIHNKSHTGEGAWESVETYLADGDKGHVFYWRNRDGKIED
-68 NYKMTETLHT
+68 
-78 TKSGATLHDEYL
+78 S
-90 KDGSPMNV
+90 
-98 IETWLQDEWTGRYFY
+98 
-113 THEWENY
+113 
-120 FEDMY
+120 Y
-125 EIIDVKDVVTKAMVT
+125 ELIDVNTIKPKERVLDP
-140 SNMEP
+140 E
-145 TESGWKAEQ
+145 
-154 ILSWDYTITDNQIV
+154 LSWEAKQIESWPYTIKDNQIV
-168 FEKEDD
+168 FEKEENGTI
-174 SLIQKSVIKDFN
+174 LKIVIKDIN
-186 NTKIIIPD
+186 NTKLIIPD
-194 KYKNYKSL
+194 RYKNYKSFN
-202 GLEKYA
+202 LEKCTY
-208 YTDPMVVLDNMTS
+208 DDLLNVLSTATS
-221 CMIED
+221 FTTERQ
-226 SGVYGKEVRK
+226 GVYGKEVRK

-246 QNSGTSVYI
+246 ERSGTSVYI
-255 REGDIVYRFSWKTRD
+255 REGDIVYKFDWTTGHE
-270 KSTARYTA
+270 STARYTA

-283 NFMTIAEIKSYIRAY
+283 SFSTSASNREQIKILKEM
-298 NDAGLIDLRLIARI
+298 GLNYEKPPVKARY
-312 ENGKLTLQ
+312 ENGILCFDVLDSKTNEKLMT
-320 LVYKPINDSNNP
+320 YKD
-332 IIKTTYLKNINNTQL
+332 INNTQL
-347 DLPEKYK
+347 EIPEKYK

-365 SKNSSLDDVRKIMA
+365 RKNSSLDDVRKIMS
-379 KTEGFYV
+379 KTDNFYV
-386 AYKYYDA
+386 KYKYYDA
-393 NGMEIKTWDILDFLS
+393 NGMEIKTWDIFDS
-408 LEAYYQKGYRKER
+408 YKSESYYQKGYRKGDAR
-421 SKIEEHY
+421 HY

-472 YKIQDDVISC
+472 YKIQDDVIIC
-482 TKKVVINSQTY
+482 TKRVVINSKTY
-493 SGEMRI
+493 IAEMRI
-499 SCFDRYVPEEKQYNG
+499 SCYDKYVPEQKQYNG

-533 PDVKSTGD
+533 PDVKSAGD
-541 SLQGKTKEEIIELLK
+541 SLQGKTKEQIIELLK

-566 KEYGNLTS
+566 KEYGGVTS

-612 LEAQSTLFGGDTYSR
+612 LETRSTLFGGDTYSR
-627 AYAND
+627 AYANE
-632 ENETNESIF
+632 ENVTNESIF
-641 GKYTLDVIKYIESK
+641 GKYTLDVIKHIESE
-655 DVKMTIYGN
+655 DVEMTIYGN

-690 CRWYESL
+690 CRGYENL
-697 RTSDASEKGL
+697 RTSDASEKVL
-707 SVLPTEQVFVPSWNL
+707 SVLPTEQVLVPSWNL

-741 LSSSSCTLLWKMKF
+741 LSSSSCTFLEYM
-755 ENDNNDEL
+755 NNDGNED
-763 CENYYFTKDG
+763 CANYYVTKDG
-773 GLEVYW
+773 ASYVHWENR
-779 VKRYNV
+779 KNV
-785 EERRYDENMGYCAD
+785 EKMGFFAE
-799 LFKGGK
+799 LFKNGK
-805 QFSLDMKMVVGEPVA
+805 QFSLGMEMVVGEPIA
-820 TNKSVVLN
+820 TANSVVLN
-828 DEGFQY
+828 DESFPY
-834 ESTLSEYLDIVD
+834 ESVLSDILSGVD

-871 NHTILQLP
+871 NHTVLQLP
-879 EQFWDYENLPLTEN
+879 EQFLDYENLPLT

>member
-10 LILSISLLL
+10 LILSIILLL

-68 NYKMTETLHT
+68 NYKMTETLHV

-113 THEWENY
+113 THEWENN

-154 ILSWDYTITDNQIV
+154 ILSWDYTIADNQIV

-208 YTDPMVVLDNMTS
+208 YADPMVALDNMTS
-221 CMIED
+221 CTIED

-246 QNSGTSVYI
+246 ERSGTSVYI

-270 KSTARYTA
+270 KSTARYIA

-283 NFMTIAEIKSYIRAY
+283 NFMTIAEIKSYIKAY
-298 NDAGLIDLRLIARI
+298 KDAGFIDLRLIARI
-312 ENGKLTLQ
+312 ENDKLTLQ
-320 LVYKPINDSNNP
+320 LVYTPVNDNNKLG
-332 IIKTTYLKNINNTQL
+332 IETTYLKDINNTQL

-354 DYKNLPLTSKF
+354 DYKNLPLTSRF
-365 SKNSSLDDVRKIMA
+365 RKNSSLDDVRKIMA
-379 KTEGFYV
+379 KTEGFSV
-386 AYKYYDA
+386 EYKYYDS
-393 NGMEIKTWDILDFLS
+393 NGKEITTDILDRFKY
-408 LEAYYQKGYRKER
+408 EWYYQKGY
-421 SKIEEHY
+421 SKGDARHY
-428 FENGIEYIATVR
+428 FENGTEYIATVR

-451 TTQYNY
+451 TETYNY

-472 YKIQDDVISC
+472 YKIQDDVIIC
-482 TKKVVINSQTY
+482 TKRVVINSQSY
-493 SGEMRI
+493 SAEMRI
-499 SCFDRYVPEEKQYNG
+499 RCHDKYVPEQKQYNG
-514 FDIVSS
+514 FDIV
-520 NNGVFEN
+520 NLDVFEDA
-527 TLERPS
+527 LERPS
-533 PDVKSTGD
+533 PDVKSAGD
-541 SLQGKTKEEIIELLK
+541 SLQGKTKEKIIELLK

-566 KEYGNLTS
+566 KEYGGVTS
-574 TTNLFLSKEKGM
+574 TANLFLSKEKGM

-612 LEAQSTLFGGDTYSR
+612 LEARSTLFGGDRYSR
-627 AYAND
+627 AYANE
-632 ENETNESIF
+632 ENVTNESIF
-641 GKYTLDVIKYIESK
+641 GKYTLDVIKYIEAE
-655 DVKMTIYGN
+655 DMEMTIYGN

-675 LVKDVDNTTPIIVSE
+675 LVKDVDNTTPIIVST
-690 CRWYESL
+690 CYPYENL
-697 RTSDASEKGL
+697 RTSDASEKVL
-707 SVLPTEQVFVPSWNL
+707 LVLPTEQVLVPSWNL

-741 LSSSSCTLLWKMKF
+741 LSSSSYTFLEHM
-755 ENDNNDEL
+755 NNDGNED
-763 CENYYFTKDG
+763 CVNYYVTKDG
-773 GLEVYW
+773 VSGVHWENR
-779 VKRYNV
+779 KNV
-785 EERRYDENMGYCAD
+785 EQMGFFAE
-799 LFKGGK
+799 LFKNGK
-805 QFSLDMKMVVGEPVA
+805 QFSLEMAMVVGKPIA
-820 TNKSVVLN
+820 TANSVVLN
-828 DEGFQY
+828 DESFPY
-834 ESTLSEYLDIVD
+834 ESALSDILSGVD

-871 NHTILQLP
+871 NHTVLQLP
-879 EQFWDYENLPLTEN
+879 EQFANYENLPLT

>member
-10 LILSISLLL
+10 LILSIILLL

-26 KKEQKQKA
+26 KKEQKQKT

-54 SFTIVTERTFKRED
+54 SYTIVAENIAKEVVENGYDFYYTTA
-68 NYKMTETLHT
+68 YV
-78 TKSGATLHDEYL
+78 TKSGVTIHIKNHKGTRESVETFLA
-90 KDGSPMNV
+90 DGGKGHAFWWEKEDDK
-98 IETWLQDEWTGRYFY
+98 IEDS
-113 THEWENY
+113 
-120 FEDMY
+120 Y
-125 EIIDVKDVVTKAMVT
+125 ELIDVKDVLTKDRIFD
-140 SNMEP
+140 SEFDR
-145 TESGWKAEQ
+145 EEEQ
-154 ILSWDYTITDNQIV
+154 IRTWPYTIKNNQIV
-168 FEKEDD
+168 FEFEDKLNEYI
-174 SLIQKSVIKDFN
+174 SKIVIKDIN
-186 NTKIIIPD
+186 NTKLIIPD
-194 KYKNYKSL
+194 RYKNYKSL

-208 YTDPMVVLDNMTS
+208 YADPMVVLDNMTS
-221 CMIED
+221 CTIED

-246 QNSGTSVYI
+246 ERLGTSVYI
-255 REGDIVYRFSWKTRD
+255 REGDIVYKFDWTTGNE
-270 KSTARYTA
+270 STARYTA

-283 NFMTIAEIKSYIRAY
+283 NFMTIAGIKSYIRAY

-320 LVYKPINDSNNP
+320 LVYKPVNDNNYLG
-332 IIKTTYLKNINNTQL
+332 IETTYLKNINNTQL
-347 DLPEKYK
+347 EIPEKYK

-365 SKNSSLDDVRKIMA
+365 RKNSSLDDVRKIMA
-379 KTEGFYV
+379 KTESFYV
-386 AYKYYDA
+386 GYKYYDS
-393 NGMEIKTWDILDFLS
+393 NGMEIKTDILDIYES
-408 LEAYYQKGYRKER
+408 ESYYQKGYRISTARETK
-421 SKIEEHY
+421 KHY
-428 FENGIEYIATVR
+428 FEGGTEYIST
-440 GDDKQ
+440 GSNDKQ

-472 YKIQDDVISC
+472 YKIQDDVIIC
-482 TKKVVINSQTY
+482 TKRFVINSQTY
-493 SGEMRI
+493 SAEMRI
-499 SCFDRYVPEEKQYNG
+499 SCSDRYVPEERQYNG

-520 NNGVFEN
+520 YNGVFEN
-527 TLERPS
+527 TLEKPS
-533 PDVKSTGD
+533 SGVESAGN
-541 SLQGKTKEEIIELLK
+541 SLQGKTKEQIIELLK

-566 KEYGNLTS
+566 KEYGGVTS

-612 LEAQSTLFGGDTYSR
+612 LEKRSTLFGGDTYSR

-641 GKYTLDVIKYIESK
+641 GKYTLDVIKYIESE

-741 LSSSSCTLLWKMKF
+741 LSSSSCTFLWYIG
-755 ENDNNDEL
+755 NDSNEE
-763 CENYYFTKDG
+763 CENIYLTRDG
-773 GLEVYW
+773 GLNVHWE
-779 VKRYNV
+779 KNNNV
-785 EERRYDENMGYCAD
+785 EKMIYYAV
-799 LFKGGK
+799 LYKKGK
-805 QFSLDMKMVVGEPVA
+805 QFELLTEMEVGKPVA
-820 TNKSVVLN
+820 TYNSVVLN
-828 DEGFQY
+828 DESFPY
-834 ESTLSEYLDIVD
+834 ESALTDLLSGVD

-862 GVKLMIKDI
+862 GVKLMIKDV
-871 NHTILQLP
+871 NHTVLQLP

-893 K
+893 Q

>member
-54 SFTIVTERTFKRED
+54 SFTIVTERIFKKED
-68 NYKMTETLHT
+68 NYKMTETLHA

-90 KDGSPMNV
+90 KDGSPMDV

-125 EIIDVKDVVTKAMVT
+125 EIIDVQGVVTKETVT

-154 ILSWDYTITDNQIV
+154 ILSWDYTISDNQIV
-168 FEKEDD
+168 FEKEEDAI
-174 SLIQKSVIKDFN
+174 IQKSVIKDFN

-208 YTDPMVVLDNMTS
+208 YTDPLVMLDNMTS
-221 CMIED
+221 CTIED
-226 SGVYGKEVRK
+226 SGVYGKELRK
-236 YTENGYSESY
+236 YTENGFSMSY
-246 QNSGTSVYI
+246 QNSETSVYI
-255 REGDIVYRFSWKTRD
+255 REDDIVYRFSWKTRD
-270 KSTARYTA
+270 NSTARYTA

-283 NFMTIAEIKSYIRAY
+283 NFMTIAEIKSVIKFYKEE
-298 NDAGLIDLRLIARI
+298 GLIDLRLIARI
-312 ENGKLTLQ
+312 ENDKLTLQ
-320 LVYKPINDSNNP
+320 LVYKPVNDNNYLG
-332 IIKTTYLKNINNTQL
+332 IKTTYLKNINNTQL

-365 SKNSSLDDVRKIMA
+365 RKNSSLDDVRKIMA
-379 KTEGFYV
+379 KSESFYV
-386 AYKYYDA
+386 RYKYYDS
-393 NGMEIKTWDILDFLS
+393 NGREIKTDIFDIYES
-408 LEAYYQKGYRKER
+408 ESYYQKGYRISTARETK
-421 SKIEEHY
+421 KHY
-428 FENGIEYIATVR
+428 FEGGTEYIST
-440 GDDKQ
+440 GSNDKQ

-472 YKIQDDVISC
+472 YKIQDDVIIC
-482 TKKVVINSQTY
+482 TKRFVINSQTY
-493 SGEMRI
+493 SAEMRI
-499 SCFDRYVPEEKQYNG
+499 SCSDRYVPEEKQYNG
-514 FDIVSS
+514 FDIV
-520 NNGVFEN
+520 NLNVFEDAI
-527 TLERPS
+527 EKPAS
-533 PDVKSTGD
+533 DVESAGD
-541 SLQGKTKEEIIELLK
+541 SLQGKTKEQIIELLK

-566 KEYGNLTS
+566 KEYGGVTS

-612 LEAQSTLFGGDTYSR
+612 LEAQSTLFGRDTYSR

-632 ENETNESIF
+632 ENVTNESIF
-641 GKYTLDVIKYIESK
+641 GKYTLDVIKYIESEG
-655 DVKMTIYGN
+655 VEMTIYGN
-664 MVMFEKNGLKV
+664 MVMFEKSGLKV

-690 CRWYESL
+690 CRGYESL
-697 RTSDASEKGL
+697 RTSEASEKVL
-707 SVLPTEQVFVPSWNL
+707 FALPTEQVIIPSWNL

-741 LSSSSCTLLWKMKF
+741 LSSSSCTFLWHIG
-755 ENDNNDEL
+755 NDSNEE
-763 CENYYFTKDG
+763 CENIYLTRDG
-773 GLEVYW
+773 GSGVHWENH
-779 VKRYNV
+779 KNV
-785 EERRYDENMGYCAD
+785 EKMGFFAEF
-799 LFKGGK
+799 FKNGK
-805 QFSLDMKMVVGEPVA
+805 HYLLEMEMVVGEPIA
-820 TNKSVVLN
+820 TANSVVLN
-828 DEGFQY
+828 DESFPY
-834 ESTLSEYLDIVD
+834 ESALSDLLSGVD

-862 GVKLMIKDI
+862 GVKLMIKDV
-871 NHTILQLP
+871 NHTVLQLP
-879 EQFWDYENLPLTEN
+879 EQFWDYENLPLTKN
-893 K
+893 Q

>member
-10 LILSISLLL
+10 LILSIILLL

-54 SFTIVTERTFKRED
+54 SYTIVAENIEKEVVENGYDFYYTTA
-68 NYKMTETLHT
+68 YV
-78 TKSGATLHDEYL
+78 TKSGVTIHIKNHKGTRESVETFLA
-90 KDGSPMNV
+90 DGGKGHV
-98 IETWLQDEWTGRYFY
+98 FWWEKEDDKIEDS
-113 THEWENY
+113 
-120 FEDMY
+120 Y
-125 EIIDVKDVVTKAMVT
+125 ELIDVKDVLTKDRIFD
-140 SNMEP
+140 SEFDR
-145 TESGWKAEQ
+145 EEEQ
-154 ILSWDYTITDNQIV
+154 IRTWPYTIKNNQIV
-168 FEKEDD
+168 FEFEDKLNEYI
-174 SLIQKSVIKDFN
+174 SKIVIKDIN
-186 NTKIIIPD
+186 NTKLIVPD
-194 KYKNYKSL
+194 RYKNYKSL

-208 YTDPMVVLDNMTS
+208 YADPLVMLDNMTS
-221 CMIED
+221 CTIED
-226 SGVYGKEVRK
+226 SGVYGKELRK

-246 QNSGTSVYI
+246 ARLGTSVYI

-320 LVYKPINDSNNP
+320 LVYKPVNDNNYLG
-332 IIKTTYLKNINNTQL
+332 IKTTYLKNINNTQL
-347 DLPEKYK
+347 DIPEKYK

-365 SKNSSLDDVRKIMA
+365 RKNSSLDDVRKIMA
-379 KTEGFYV
+379 KTEGFSV
-386 AYKYYDA
+386 EYKYYDS
-393 NGMEIKTWDILDFLS
+393 NGREITTYILDRFKY
-408 LEAYYQKGYRKER
+408 EWYYQKGY
-421 SKIEEHY
+421 SKGDARHY

-451 TTQYNY
+451 TETYNY

-472 YKIQDDVISC
+472 YEYKIQDDVIIC
-482 TKKVVINSQTY
+482 TKRVVINSQVY

-499 SCFDRYVPEEKQYNG
+499 RCHDKYVPEQKQYNG
-514 FDIVSS
+514 FDIV
-520 NNGVFEN
+520 NLDVFEDA
-527 TLERPS
+527 LERPS
-533 PDVKSTGD
+533 SDVKSAGD
-541 SLQGKTKEEIIELLK
+541 SLQGKTKEQIIELLK

-566 KEYGNLTS
+566 KEYGGVTS
-574 TTNLFLSKEKGM
+574 TTKLFLSKEKGM

-632 ENETNESIF
+632 ENVTNESIF
-641 GKYTLDVIKYIESK
+641 GKYTLDVIKYIESEG
-655 DVKMTIYGN
+655 VEMTIYGN

-675 LVKDVDNTTPIIVSE
+675 LVKDVDKTTPIIVSE
-690 CRWYESL
+690 CRGYESL
-697 RTSDASEKGL
+697 RTSDASEKVL
-707 SVLPTEQVFVPSWNL
+707 SVLPTEQVLVPSWNL

-741 LSSSSCTLLWKMKF
+741 LSSSSCTFVWYM
-755 ENDNNDEL
+755 NNDGNED
-763 CENYYFTKDG
+763 CENYYVTKDG
-773 GLEVYW
+773 VSGVHWENR
-779 VKRYNV
+779 KNV
-785 EERRYDENMGYCAD
+785 EKMGFFAE
-799 LFKGGK
+799 LFKNGK
-805 QFSLDMKMVVGEPVA
+805 QFSLEMEMVVGEPIA
-820 TNKSVVLN
+820 TANSVVLN
-828 DEGFQY
+828 DESFPY
-834 ESTLSEYLDIVD
+834 ESVLSDILSGVD

-851 IRGNMVMFEKD
+851 IRGNKVMFEKD

-871 NHTILQLP
+871 NHTVLQLP
-879 EQFWDYENLPLTEN
+879 EQFLDYENLPLT

>member
-10 LILSISLLL
+10 LILSIILLL

-68 NYKMTETLHT
+68 NYKTTETLHV

-113 THEWENY
+113 THEWENN

-145 TESGWKAEQ
+145 TESGWKEEQ
-154 ILSWDYTITDNQIV
+154 ILSWDYTIADNQIV

-208 YTDPMVVLDNMTS
+208 YADPLVVLDNMTS
-221 CMIED
+221 CTIED

-236 YTENGYSESY
+236 YTENGFSKSY
-246 QNSGTSVYI
+246 QNSETSVYI
-255 REGDIVYRFSWKTRD
+255 REGDIVYRFSWTTRD

-283 NFMTIAEIKSYIRAY
+283 NFMTIAEIKSGIKFYKEY
-298 NDAGLIDLRLIARI
+298 GLIDLRLIARI
-312 ENGKLTLQ
+312 ENDKLTLQ
-320 LVYKPINDSNNP
+320 LVYTPVNDNNKLG
-332 IIKTTYLKNINNTQL
+332 IETTYLKDINNTQL
-347 DLPEKYK
+347 DIPEKYK
-354 DYKNLPLTSKF
+354 DYKNLPLTSRF
-365 SKNSSLDDVRKIMA
+365 RKNSSLDDVRKIMA
-379 KTEGFYV
+379 KSERFYV
-386 AYKYYDA
+386 EYKYYDS
-393 NGMEIKTWDILDFLS
+393 NGWEIKTWDILDFLS

-421 SKIEEHY
+421 SKIEKHY

-451 TTQYNY
+451 TETYNY

-472 YKIQDDVISC
+472 YTIQDDVIRY
-482 TKKVVINSQTY
+482 KKQVVINSKTY
-493 SGEMRI
+493 IVETRI
-499 SCFDRYVPEEKQYNG
+499 SCSDRYVPEEKQYNG
-514 FDIVSS
+514 FDVVSS
-520 NNGVFEN
+520 LNGVFEN

-533 PDVKSTGD
+533 SDVKSVGD
-541 SLQGKTKEEIIELLK
+541 SLQGKTKEQIIELLK

-566 KEYGNLTS
+566 KEYGGVTS
-574 TTNLFLSKEKGM
+574 TANLFLSKEKGM

-612 LEAQSTLFGGDTYSR
+612 LEARSTLFGGDTYSR
-627 AYAND
+627 AYANE
-632 ENETNESIF
+632 ENVTNESIF
-641 GKYTLDVIKYIESK
+641 AKYTLDVIKYIESE
-655 DVKMTIYGN
+655 DVEMTIYGN

-675 LVKDVDNTTPIIVSE
+675 LVKDVDNTTPIIVSK
-690 CRWYESL
+690 CRGYENL
-697 RTSDASEKGL
+697 RTSDASEKVL
-707 SVLPTEQVFVPSWNL
+707 SVLPTEQVLVPSWNL

-741 LSSSSCTLLWKMKF
+741 LSSSSCTFLGYM
-755 ENDNNDEL
+755 NNDGNED
-763 CENYYFTKDG
+763 CENYYVTKDG
-773 GLEVYW
+773 VSGVHWENR
-779 VKRYNV
+779 KNV
-785 EERRYDENMGYCAD
+785 EKMGFFAE
-799 LFKGGK
+799 LFKNGK
-805 QFSLDMKMVVGEPVA
+805 QFSLEMEMVVGKPIA
-820 TNKSVVLN
+820 TANSVVLN
-828 DEGFQY
+828 DESFPY
-834 ESTLSEYLDIVD
+834 ESALSDILSGVD
-846 DMTMT
+846 EMTMT

-871 NHTILQLP
+871 NHTVLQLP
-879 EQFWDYENLPLTEN
+879 EQFLDYENLPLTE
-893 K
+893 